1 MNRDLRQKLINRFDE
16 NKLIFDEPLSEHTT
30 FKLGGDADVLFEPS
44 SKLEIKDMIDFCT
57 ENKLDYFVLGRGSNI
72 LVGDKGFRGVVI
84 HIANNFSEYEIEG
97 NVVKA
102 QAGILLSKL
111 ASVIFKASL
120 QGFEFASGIP
130 GTLGGAIFMNAGAYG
145 GEIKDVLL
153 SASVLTEEGEI
164 VELSNE
170 ELKLAYRKSLI
181 SEKGGVILEG
191 TFKFEKGDPEKIK
204 EKTVDLNSR
213 RKAKQPLELPSAGS
227 TFKRPVG
234 YYAGKLIMDSG
245 LAGYRVG
252 GVSVSKK
259 HCGFVVNDKNGTS
272 ADVLALIDDIKAK
285 VYQDSGVRLECEV
298 KMIGEF

>member
-1 MNRDLRQKLINRFDE
+1 MKRELIEELNNRFDK

-30 FKLGGDADVLFEPS
+30 FKLGGVADVLFEPS
-44 SKLEIKDMIDFCT
+44 KKEEIKEMIDFC
-57 ENKLDYFVLGRGSNI
+57 KDSGLDYFVLGRGSNI

-84 HIANNFSEYEIEG
+84 HIADNFSDYEVDG

-111 ASVIFKASL
+111 ASIVLKSSL
-120 QGFEFASGIP
+120 TGFEFASGIP

-145 GEIKDVLL
+145 GEIKDVLI
-153 SASVLTEEGEI
+153 SASVLTKEGEI
-164 VELSNE
+164 VEFSNAD
-170 ELKLAYRKSLI
+170 LKLAYRKSII
-181 SEKGGVILEG
+181 SENGGIVLDG
-191 TFKFEKGDPEKIK
+191 TFKFEKGDPEEIK
-204 EKTVDLNSR
+204 EKTFDLNSR

-259 HCGFVVNDKNGTS
+259 HCGFVVNDENGTS
-272 ADVLALIDDIKAK
+272 ADVLALINAIKAK
-285 VYQDSGVRLECEV
+285 VYEDSGVRLECEV

>member
-1 MNRDLRQKLINRFDE
+1 MKRDLIEKIKIRFDK

-30 FKLGGDADVLFEPS
+30 FKLGGIADVLFEPS
-44 SKLEIKDMIDFCT
+44 SKEEIKDMIDFCKS
-57 ENKLDYFVLGRGSNI
+57 NDLDYFVLGRGSNI

-84 HIANNFSEYEIEG
+84 HIANNYSDYEIDG
-97 NVVKA
+97 NIVKA

-111 ASVIFKASL
+111 ASIVYKESL

-145 GEIKDVLL
+145 GEIKDVLV
-153 SASVLTEEGEI
+153 SASILKEDGEI
-164 VELSNE
+164 VELSNAD
-170 ELKLAYRKSLI
+170 LKLAYRKSLI
-181 SEKGGVILEG
+181 SENGGIVLDG
-191 TFKFEKGDPEKIK
+191 TFKFEKGDPQKIR
-204 EKTVDLNSR
+204 EKTIDLNSR

-245 LAGYRVG
+245 LGGYRVG

-285 VYQDSGVRLECEV
+285 VYADSGVRLECEV